1 MSRRKKEEIEKRPLN
16 EPEIVFKCKEC
27 KYLTKVVHH
36 LKSGYK
42 HTTHHCSAESMRIIP
57 TCIVN
62 KDIPDWCPNFP
73 L

>member
-27 KYLTKVVHH
+27 KSLTKVVHH
-36 LKSGYK
+36 LESGYK
-42 HTTHHCSAESMRIIP
+42 YTTYRCSLKKMRVIP
-57 TCIVN
+57 TCIVD
-62 KDIPDWCPNFP
+62 KDIPFWCPNFP